1 MKNETDILKE
11 KIALLEN
18 QQAIELYALREQIH
32 ATYESL
38 KPLNFLK
45 NTLEEVSSSPD
56 LKDNILNNVIGLTS
70 GYLSKKILVGSTHN
84 PIKQLVGTLLQFTI
98 GNVVAKHSET
108 IKAIGEMAFRRIF
121 ENRSKSKHN
130 VLEVEINKSM
140 EKQIKELDF

>member
-1 MKNETDILKE
+1 MKNEANILQE

-18 QQAIELYALREQIH
+18 QQTREIQALREQIH

-56 LKDNILNNVIGLTS
+56 LKDNILNSVIGLTT
-70 GYLSKKILVGSTHN
+70 GYLSKKVLVGSTHN
-84 PIKQLVGTLLQFTI
+84 PFKQLAGTLIQFVI

-108 IKAIGEMAFRRIF
+108 IKAIGEVVLRRILG
-121 ENRSKSKHN
+121 NIGATKN
-130 VLEVEINKSM
+130 LNIEINKSVDNQV
-140 EKQIKELDF
+140 KQIDY